1 MIESTRRLG
10 RGTFSG
16 HSGIGTGGGGG
27 DGGGRHSSSSRDS
40 SEEKA
45 DVKVEAGGGA
55 DASDGRAQWGNA
67 LQFFFTLLGY
77 CVGLGNI
84 WRFPY
89 LCQKNGGG
97 EKTSLFYYTYSACL
111 ETLIRMLHPGNA
123 FEARY

>member
-1 MIESTRRLG
+1 MVNNRRFLSPLD
-10 RGTFSG
+10 RL
-16 HSGIGTGGGGG
+16 TGGGGG
-27 DGGGRHSSSSRDS
+27 DVGGRHSSSSRDS

-55 DASDGRAQWGNA
+55 DASDEGRAQWGNA

-97 EKTSLFYYTYSACL
+97 EKTSLCYYILNYYYSACL
-111 ETLIRMLHPGNA
+111 ETLIRMLHTGNV

>member
-1 MIESTRRLG
+1 MVNNRRFLSPLD
-10 RGTFSG
+10 RL
-16 HSGIGTGGGGG
+16 TGGGGG

-45 DVKVEAGGGA
+45 DVKVEAGGGG

-97 EKTSLFYYTYSACL
+97 KKTS
-111 ETLIRMLHPGNA
+111 IP
-123 FEARY
+123 